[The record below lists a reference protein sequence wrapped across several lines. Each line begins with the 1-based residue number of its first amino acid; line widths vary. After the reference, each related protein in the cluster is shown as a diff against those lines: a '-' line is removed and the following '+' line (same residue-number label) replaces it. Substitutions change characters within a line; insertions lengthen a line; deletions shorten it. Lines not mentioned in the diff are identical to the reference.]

1 VKLRTIPLPVDGP
14 PRVVR
19 PVRLDRSSTP
29 DALRDELRRQ
39 ILGGEIPAG
48 ARLVEAEIADAFGVS
63 RQTLRS
69 ALAELVHEGILR
81 HAPNRGVWVPSF
93 TADDIRD
100 VFYMRGLVE
109 GEAAACIAAQPDR
122 ARFIQTALD
131 RLFQLADA
139 GGASGF
145 GDAHTAFHQA
155 LVDAAGSQ
163 RLSRAYL
170 QLRSESALCLI
181 ASRTESCSSPLSQAV
196 AHQGLLDVIVA
207 GPPRVAR
214 RAAIA
219 HLQSGMRTAL
229 AAVGEHRGPEVIPA
243 RQVTRPR
250 R

>member
-1 VKLRTIPLPVDGP
+1 MNLRAIQRPVDAP

-19 PVRLDRSSTP
+19 SVRLDRSSTP
-29 DALRDELRRQ
+29 EALRDELRRQ
-39 ILGGEIPAG
+39 ILGGDIPSG
-48 ARLVEAEIADAFGVS
+48 ARLVEADIADAFGVS

-100 VFYMRGLVE
+100 VFYMRGVVE
-109 GEAAACIAAQPDR
+109 GEAAACIAADPAKARHVQP
-122 ARFIQTALD
+122 ALD
-131 RLFQLADA
+131 RLIALADVS
-139 GGASGF
+139 GESGF

-155 LVDAAGSQ
+155 LVDAAGSA

-181 ASRTESCSSPLSQAV
+181 ASRTESCSTPISQAV
-196 AHQGLLDVIVA
+196 AHQALLDAIVA
-207 GPPRVAR
+207 GPPRAAR

-229 AAVGEHRGPEVIPA
+229 EAIGDHVGPEIIPA
-243 RQVTRPR
+243 RQVARSR

>member
-1 VKLRTIPLPVDGP
+1 L
-14 PRVVR
+14 RVVR

-109 GEAAACIAAQPDR
+109 GEAAACIATQPER
-122 ARFIQTALD
+122 ARFVQPALD
-131 RLFQLADA
+131 RLIQLAEA
-139 GGASGF
+139 GGAPGF

-155 LVDAAGSQ
+155 LVDAASSP

-181 ASRTESCSSPLSQAV
+181 ASRTESCSTPLSQAL
-196 AHQGLLDVIVA
+196 AHQALLDVIVA
-207 GPPRVAR
+207 GPPRSAR

-229 AAVGEHRGPEVIPA
+229 AAVGEHDGPEVIPA
-243 RQVTRPR
+243 RQVSRVR